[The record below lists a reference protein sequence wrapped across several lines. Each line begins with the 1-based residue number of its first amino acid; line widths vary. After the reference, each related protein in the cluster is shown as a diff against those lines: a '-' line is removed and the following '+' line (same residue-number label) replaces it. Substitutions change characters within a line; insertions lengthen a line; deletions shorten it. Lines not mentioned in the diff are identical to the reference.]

1 MKYSVSWTRIS
12 LLIMR
17 KILAAIAYFAM
28 LLSVPDLYA
37 SDNQSFERWQ
47 DDKFS
52 MFIHF
57 GLYSH
62 LGGVWEGEPVRQG
75 YSEQIQSFAGIF
87 GDWYAETA
95 SEFNPVNFDAR
106 AIASLAKAAGMRS
119 IVFTSKHHDG
129 FCMFDTETT
138 DYDSV
143 EATPS
148 GRDYVKEIS
157 DACKEA
163 GIRFGLYF
171 SLIDWHYPHAYPISS
186 HNADFITPQ
195 HHELNKAQVRE
206 LLTNYG
212 PVSELWFD
220 MGSLTPEQSGELYE
234 LVKELQPDCLVSGRL
249 GNDKYDFAVMAD
261 NRLPESQLHAPWQSA
276 ASMFP
281 ETWSWRSWQER
292 GEVDDKVAQKIG
304 SLAEVVSRGG
314 NYLLNIGPCADG
326 SVVPFE
332 REVLNRIGA
341 WLEVNGD
348 AVYGTSPS
356 PFRETCDWGC
366 VTVKDNHMYLIL
378 TGNCPEDLEIVLP
391 VRGYRLK
398 QCQTPGVRCRSL
410 AGSLVISVYEELY
423 SNPSSPKVI
432 RLTFDRPVQP
442 FNALEPVDR
451 SKVLSWDNATPDYS
465 YSCFDY
471 YSNYRSI
478 VGYNWLISGKG
489 KVSKIEVLYTE
500 NEVGREI
507 ELMVGGS
514 PVKVKL
520 DGDQFA
526 ELPLEA
532 SVSNQRIARIRGGV
546 FDGPASWENFDLQS
560 FNGYEPKEDTFT
572 SRQFSNYLLTSTV
585 EMNEAGYALFDI
597 ASGNGVEV
605 IVNGKT
611 MLKHLNPYRSVCHK
625 EKVLL
630 YLPQGHSDVMLRSY
644 NRFEKTA
651 SARLVPDPDGSV
663 YRMTVSLPA
672 AVPADRLMVRLSS
685 ADSESLH
692 SDCLLHNIRLIL
704 K

>member
-1 MKYSVSWTRIS
+1 
-12 LLIMR
+12 
-17 KILAAIAYFAM
+17 
-28 LLSVPDLYA
+28 
-37 SDNQSFERWQ
+37 
-47 DDKFS
+47 
-52 MFIHF
+52 
-57 GLYSH
+57 
-62 LGGVWEGEPVRQG
+62 
-75 YSEQIQSFAGIF
+75 
-87 GDWYAETA
+87 
-95 SEFNPVNFDAR
+95 
-106 AIASLAKAAGMRS
+106 
-119 IVFTSKHHDG
+119 
-129 FCMFDTETT
+129 
-138 DYDSV
+138 
-143 EATPS
+143 
-148 GRDYVKEIS
+148 
-157 DACKEA
+157 
-163 GIRFGLYF
+163 
-171 SLIDWHYPHAYPISS
+171 
-186 HNADFITPQ
+186 
-195 HHELNKAQVRE
+195 
-206 LLTNYG
+206 
-212 PVSELWFD
+212 
-220 MGSLTPEQSGELYE
+220 
-234 LVKELQPDCLVSGRL
+234 
-249 GNDKYDFAVMAD
+249 
-261 NRLPESQLHAPWQSA
+261 
-276 ASMFP
+276 MFP

-378 TGNCPEDLEIVLP
+378 TGKCPEDLEIVLP

-432 RLTFDRPVQP
+432 RLTFDRSVQP
-442 FNALEPVDR
+442 FNALEPVER

-471 YSNYRSI
+471 YSNYRSM

-546 FDGPASWENFDLQS
+546 FDGPPSWENFDLQS
-560 FNGYEPKEDTFT
+560 FNGDEPKEDTFT

-672 AVPADRLMVRLSS
+672 AVPADRLMVKLSS